1 MIPWDPGLNNVVV
14 LLGFW
19 LLATL
24 VILGLIVKLKFS
36 PILSKKKSDQIASLD
51 RFCRKMCNV
60 KRYIQTYRHTD
71 IQTYRQ
77 TETKKRVGII
87 RM

>member
-1 MIPWDPGLNNVVV
+1 MLHCDPGLNNVVV
-14 LLGFW
+14 LLGF
-19 LLATL
+19 
-24 VILGLIVKLKFS
+24 VILGLIVKLKF
-36 PILSKKKSDQIASLD
+36 IQFFQRKSDQIKLLRSNASAG
-51 RFCRKMCNV
+51 
-60 KRYIQTYRHTD
+60 RYVPESVTYRHTD